1 MNKEENV
8 TKETAP
14 NVETAVANTEKSE
27 LEKPFPMFVEA
38 EKMFERFADLTRETA
53 HKAYEFFLKRGGELG
68 KEIDDWFKAE
78 AEILRPVAV
87 EITETDKRINVT
99 AAVPGFK
106 PEEIEISVDGDV
118 LILSGETETETK
130 KEEEN
135 TVYSEWRS
143 NRFFRRLTLPAE
155 VEAEKVK
162 ANLKDGVLTLK
173 LPKAAPREVKQIAI
187 SAG

>member
-1 MNKEENV
+1 MDKEEQV
-8 TKETAP
+8 KETL
-14 NVETAVANTEKSE
+14 TEKPVTAMTTTE
-27 LEKPFPMFVEA
+27 NKPVDNLSPIFVEA

-53 HKAYEFFLKRGGELG
+53 HKAYEFFLKRGGSLGREL
-68 KEIDDWFKAE
+68 DDWFRAE

-87 EITETDKRINVT
+87 EINETDKAFKVT

-106 PEEIEISVDGDV
+106 PEEIEISVKDQT
-118 LILSGETETETK
+118 LILSGKTETKTK

-143 NRFFRRLTLPAE
+143 NRFFRQLELPAE
-155 VEAEKVK
+155 VEADKVK
-162 ANLKDGVLTLK
+162 ANLKDGILHLT
-173 LPKAAPREVKQIAI
+173 LPKAAPREARQIAV